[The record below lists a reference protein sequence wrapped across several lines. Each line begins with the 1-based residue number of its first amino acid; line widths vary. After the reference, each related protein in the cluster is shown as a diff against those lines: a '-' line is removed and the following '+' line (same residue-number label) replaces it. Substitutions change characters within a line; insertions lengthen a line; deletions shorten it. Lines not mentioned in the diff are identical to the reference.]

1 MIGENEAVTTAVPP
15 LGNDLPSIGAVV
27 LSQGTRMVEVV
38 RCLDSLRAQVGV
50 ELDILVVGNGWEPEG
65 IGTGVRALALPEN
78 LGIPEGRN
86 VGAAAVKGDLIC
98 FIDDDAW
105 IDDPHLLARMANAFA
120 LRPEVGS
127 VQPHVCDEHGTTMRR
142 WVPRWRTSDPSRPG
156 PGFTIAECIFAVR
169 REAFDGVGGWPGHFF
184 YGHEGI
190 DLSWRLWDAGWEV
203 FYAGNLTA
211 HHPATSPARHAVF
224 YRHNARNRVWVAR
237 RNLPGA
243 LVPVYLTAW
252 ILITLCRLVREPRA
266 FVTWSRGFV
275 EGWRTYPGQRRPMS
289 WATVRHLARLGHPP
303 II

>member
-211 HHPATSPARHAVF
+211 HHPATGTTPATGCGWLDGTCPAPSSRSISRRGSSSPCAGSSASLVRLSRGAVALSRGGARTRAS
-224 YRHNARNRVWVAR
+224 VAR
-237 RNLPGA
+237 
-243 LVPVYLTAW
+243 
-252 ILITLCRLVREPRA
+252 
-266 FVTWSRGFV
+266 
-275 EGWRTYPGQRRPMS
+275 
-289 WATVRHLARLGHPP
+289 
-303 II
+303 